1 MLKEVIMMKPAI
13 KLVMDTMH
21 SVEAKP
27 LLLISDKQRN
37 TFFNPL
43 PITRR
48 AETAN
53 YEIIMVIFSNK
64 K

>member
-1 MLKEVIMMKPAI
+1 MLNEVIMMKPAI

-21 SVEAKP
+21 SVEAK
-27 LLLISDKQRN
+27 LLLISDKQGN
-37 TFFNPL
+37 TFLNPL
-43 PITRR
+43 PITTK

-53 YEIIMVIFSNK
+53 YEIIMVIFNNK